1 MSLTQAAEML
11 KPKSLNSKN
20 RIIDFGLKV
29 SKAKFAFEI
38 VPALKHSN
46 LNSKII
52 TTQSFSFIFKRTA
65 RINQT
70 QPKRLTNCGYLFSFR
85 FNSAICLSVK
95 SFKLTFPCSCLEHF
109 PHSAINKYI

>member
-1 MSLTQAAEML
+1 MSLTQDAEML
-11 KPKSLNSKN
+11 NPKSLNSKN

-38 VPALKHSN
+38 VPAFDGSN
-46 LNSKII
+46 LSRKII
-52 TTQSFSFIFKRTA
+52 ATQSLSFIFESTA

-70 QPKRLTNCGYLFSFR
+70 RPKRLTNCGQFSFR

-95 SFKLTFPCSCLEHF
+95 SFNLIFPRLEHF
-109 PHSAINKYI
+109 PLFER